1 MYHTAYSMYC
11 SPDQIFFHSL
21 GFYILR
27 RGTVSMMRGIIEALS
42 RNSNPFPLKPHL
54 YGVKGLMF
62 NASC

>member
-1 MYHTAYSMYC
+1 MYVSYSMY
-11 SPDQIFFHSL
+11 STVVQIKIFF
-21 GFYILR
+21 ILLVFIFCVE
-27 RGTVSMMRGIIEALS
+27 VSMMRGIIEALS